1 MPAFSITQKVA
12 VAMVVPLA
20 TAVVVLGLEV
30 LALEREGGA
39 VRRQVALAV
48 SADGPSRLLISLQ
61 DEQAW
66 ATVEL
71 IGLDA
76 QADLLVEGYGETR
89 RRTEAALAGFRG
101 FLASRPACGATPRAC
116 WWWPTSSRPAG
127 GGRRSASARSCGRR
141 WARSR
146 TTGGSA

>member
-1 MPAFSITQKVA
+1 M
-12 VAMVVPLA
+12 
-20 TAVVVLGLEV
+20 
-30 LALEREGGA
+30 
-39 VRRQVALAV
+39 ALAV

-89 RRTEAALAGFRG
+89 RRTEAGKSGDTAI
-101 FLASRPACGATPRAC
+101 TVPR
-116 WWWPTSSRPAG
+116 SSVTR
-127 GGRRSASARSCGRR
+127 
-141 WARSR
+141 
-146 TTGGSA
+146 